1 MILSIDS
8 CPYFASVPA
17 EWRQIHRSGPSFK
30 PSIKS
35 ERSELL
41 PVRRVLFIQNRPR
54 HPEYDEGGFDAFRC
68 FELKIALAGRKTPVR
83 RRKNRFIFRFKYCTP
98 VLISRSVIYS
108 SILRHIMRRKFPKRF
123 FRLFFRS
130 KKSAPI
136 RQNILNWHPV
146 KAGTFVKREDI
157 RPQAFS
163 LKNLKTGSRT

>member
-1 MILSIDS
+1 MAVNTPFRAVIQT
-8 CPYFASVPA
+8 FHKVGTQRTAS
-17 EWRQIHRSGPSFK
+17 
-30 PSIKS
+30 
-35 ERSELL
+35 
-41 PVRRVLFIQNRPR
+41 RPPR
-54 HPEYDEGGFDAFRC
+54 FDAFRC

-83 RRKNRFIFRFKYCTP
+83 RRKNRFIFRFKYCAP

-130 KKSAPI
+130 KKFAPI
-136 RQNILNWHPV
+136 RRNILNWHPV